1 MLPDQDIISA
11 LYGQHILPL
20 DPIRCN
26 MTEKLFALHQHN
38 GDGMTPENVRQ
49 WSAII
54 HYCGRD
60 KPWKPGTWEN

>member
-11 LYGQHILPL
+11 LYGQRILPL

-26 MTEKLFALHQHN
+26 MTEKLFALHRHN

-54 HYCGRD
+54 H
-60 KPWKPGTWEN
+60 